1 MVVRTE
7 VNISFRIP
15 KYAVD
20 FLEKM
25 RSQSS
30 SIYFEIDSK
39 NQKLTLYDELLDFKW
54 YTNDCDNLADFE
66 NMEGVE

>member
-1 MVVRTE
+1 MRTE

-15 KYAVD
+15 KYAVE

-25 RSQSS
+25 RNQSS

-54 YTNDCDNLADFE
+54 YTNDCDNIADFE
-66 NMEGVE
+66 DMEGVE

>member
-1 MVVRTE
+1 MRTE

-20 FLEKM
+20 FLEEM

>member
-15 KYAVD
+15 KCAVD

-66 NMEGVE
+66 DMEGVE

>member
-1 MVVRTE
+1 
-7 VNISFRIP
+7 
-15 KYAVD
+15 
-20 FLEKM
+20 M

-54 YTNDCDNLADFE
+54 YTNDCDNIADFE
-66 NMEGVE
+66 DMEGVEWYGYKIFSYGC

>member
-1 MVVRTE
+1 MVMRTE

-30 SIYFEIDSK
+30 SIYFEILCLLLFTSVMMILISILK
-39 NQKLTLYDELLDFKW
+39 KITLKKMKEVGK
-54 YTNDCDNLADFE
+54 
-66 NMEGVE
+66 